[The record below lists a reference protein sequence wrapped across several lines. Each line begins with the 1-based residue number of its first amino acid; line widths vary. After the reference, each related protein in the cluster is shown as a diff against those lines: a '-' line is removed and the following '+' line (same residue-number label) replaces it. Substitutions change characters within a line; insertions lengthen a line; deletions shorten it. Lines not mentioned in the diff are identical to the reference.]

1 MNTKEIIALAYGCF
15 YCIIRLSLKLADYIN
30 NNGDVS
36 HIRYVYGSR
45 SRTEVSWQ
53 SAFNAELFLNLICL
67 FFIVYAFMPN
77 WLTYLISFKNRNKIN
92 PELLISLQEK
102 IKIFNEFHS
111 VSNSHKLAEI
121 STSGFYQSYINRIN
135 YWTSVQ
141 MTKVIEVYEYRR
153 NRLLYFDELNN
164 VLDIISFER
173 RVDYLK
179 FKDRPLRKQDT
190 STSWDYVQYHFV
202 NVNGEWKLNYFEKD
216 PSDMELFS
224 YLFK

>member
-36 HIRYVYGSR
+36 HIRYFYGKR
-45 SRTEVSWQ
+45 KTAVSWYT
-53 SAFNAELFLNLICL
+53 AFNGEVLLNLVCVFLI
-67 FFIVYAFMPN
+67 IYAFFPN
-77 WLTYLISFKNRNKIN
+77 WITYLISIKNKNKVSD
-92 PELLISLQEK
+92 ELLNSIQEK

-111 VSNSHKLAEI
+111 ESNSHKLAEI
-121 STSGFYQSYINRIN
+121 STSGFYQSYINRID

-153 NRLLYFDELNN
+153 TRLLHFDELNN
-164 VLDIISFER
+164 VLNIISFER

-190 STSWDYVQYHFV
+190 STSWDYVQYHFI
-202 NVNGEWKLNYFEKD
+202 NIKGEWKLNYFEKD
-216 PSDMELFS
+216 PSNMELSS

>member
-1 MNTKEIIALAYGCF
+1 MNTKEIIALAYVCF
-15 YCIIRLSLKLADYIN
+15 YFFIRLALKIASFIQ

-45 SRTEVSWQ
+45 RTEVSWQ

-77 WLTYLISFKNRNKIN
+77 WLTYLISLKNRNKIN
-92 PELLISLQEK
+92 PELLVSLQEK
-102 IKIFNEFHS
+102 IKIFNEFHLS
-111 VSNSHKLAEI
+111 LDFNKLAEI
-121 STSGFYQSYINRIN
+121 SSKPFCKKYFDRIN
-135 YWTSVQ
+135 YWTSVH
-141 MTKVIEVYEYRR
+141 MTKNIKVYKYRR
-153 NRLLYFDELNN
+153 TRLLHYDEHNN

-173 RVDYLK
+173 RQDYLE
-179 FKDRPLRKQDT
+179 FKGRPLKNQDT